1 MPHRFLSFSLVLFL
15 LLGKTTATPVTP
27 QAKPDGSSLESARVA
42 LEKTVRAA
50 ITQSG
55 GDPEKQQ
62 IHLVVALKTGY
73 FSEDPLRAT
82 AARDLVTNFAAD
94 FLVPGDVLTARA
106 FEFGLWSHKDPAQLT
121 LNLED
126 KTAHDATTR
135 KALFSSLWP
144 ITPKAGSVG
153 GHDTERTLVELT
165 REFSTE
171 TNVVLVLISNFAASQ
186 GTAGESLLGSNAPD
200 YQSVLEQWSRI
211 EGTQEGATLEL
222 PINMILPQNTTSAVS
237 LAAIVMVPKTF
248 SGTMFTQ
255 GTRTTLLGVETALQ
269 PAASGGSSL
278 PIFIG
283 LGVLLLG
290 GIVFFL
296 LKNNKGTG
304 GSRGKR
310 VLEVQGQRFELSS
323 ITQGKGIVVLAGKG
337 YTNDSSEAVV
347 EFDKVPSGMRLAR
360 LVKTARGVKV
370 EHSQGDL
377 ELKDIDGDLPSD
389 PIILRDIGEYA
400 LNFEGRVQGETGVPR
415 LVRIGVVVSIGE
427 DL

>member
-1 MPHRFLSFSLVLFL
+1 MFC
-15 LLGKTTATPVTP
+15 
-27 QAKPDGSSLESARVA
+27 
-42 LEKTVRAA
+42 VRP
-50 ITQSG
+50 S
-55 GDPEKQQ
+55 
-62 IHLVVALKTGY
+62 
-73 FSEDPLRAT
+73 
-82 AARDLVTNFAAD
+82 
-94 FLVPGDVLTARA
+94 
-106 FEFGLWSHKDPAQLT
+106 
-121 LNLED
+121 
-126 KTAHDATTR
+126 
-135 KALFSSLWP
+135 
-144 ITPKAGSVG
+144 G

-255 GTRTTLLGVETALQ
+255 GTRTTLLGAETVLQ
-269 PAASGGSSL
+269 PAASGGSSF
-278 PIFIG
+278 PILIG
-283 LGVLLLG
+283 LGVLLVVG
-290 GIVFFL
+290 GAFL
-296 LKNNKGTG
+296 LLRNKGTG
-304 GSRGKR
+304 RSRGKL

-323 ITQGKGIVVLAGKG
+323 IAQGKGIVVLAGRG

-360 LVKTARGVKV
+360 FIKAARGIKV